1 MPKGENKMK
10 NTTIAEI
17 NGFREAAVH
26 GTPEYPM
33 QAYINYFQWVPEH
46 LINWHWHPEIEVTVV
61 LDGEVEIFISN
72 TSYKLKSGEGIFIN
86 TNVMHKQAAL
96 PDGDK
101 YPVLATI
108 CFLPDL
114 IGDCG
119 KNLILRKYIL
129 PITGNKALRC
139 VKLSP
144 ENEWQKAMIDAVC
157 KVCEISGKPSFGYEL
172 RCRDL
177 LSEMWCSLA
186 ENAGETTPTPLDR
199 RTMTGEKRLK
209 KMLSFIY
216 ENYQNEI
223 SVEDIANAA
232 NISKSECFR
241 CFRSMIEKKPIEFLN
256 EYRLKKALELLTA
269 SDMPVTEVSLSCGFG
284 HISYFGKLF
293 REVYGISPREYR
305 NRAAE
310 RHEETI

>member
-1 MPKGENKMK
+1 
-10 NTTIAEI
+10 
-17 NGFREAAVH
+17 
-26 GTPEYPM
+26 
-33 QAYINYFQWVPEH
+33 
-46 LINWHWHPEIEVTVV
+46 
-61 LDGEVEIFISN
+61 
-72 TSYKLKSGEGIFIN
+72 
-86 TNVMHKQAAL
+86 
-96 PDGDK
+96 
-101 YPVLATI
+101 
-108 CFLPDL
+108 
-114 IGDCG
+114 
-119 KNLILRKYIL
+119 
-129 PITGNKALRC
+129 
-139 VKLSP
+139 
-144 ENEWQKAMIDAVC
+144 MIDAVC
-157 KVCEISGKPSFGYEL
+157 KVCEISGKPNFGYEL

-269 SDMPVTEVSLSCGFG
+269 SDMPITEVSLSCGFG

-293 REVYGISPREYR
+293 REVYGISPRKYR
-305 NRAAE
+305 KRAAE
-310 RHEETI
+310 QLEETI

>member
-1 MPKGENKMK
+1 MEKQ
-10 NTTIAEI
+10 TIAGI
-17 NGFREAAVH
+17 SDFREAAVH
-26 GTPEYPM
+26 GTPDYPM
-33 QAYINYFQWVPEH
+33 QAYINHFRWCGDH
-46 LINWHWHPEIEVTVV
+46 LIDWHWHPEVEVTVV
-61 LDGEVEIFISN
+61 LSGEVEIFVNNIGYRL
-72 TSYKLKSGEGIFIN
+72 TAGEGFFIN
-86 TNVMHKQAAL
+86 ANVMHKQASL
-96 PDGDK
+96 PDSED

-108 CFLPDL
+108 CFLPDF

-119 KNLILRKYIL
+119 ENLIFRKYVM
-129 PITGNKALRC
+129 PIAGNKTLRC

-144 ENEWQKAMIDAVC
+144 EKEWQKAMIDAVC
-157 KVCEISGKPSFGYEL
+157 RVCEISGKHSFGYEL

-186 ENAGETTPTPLDR
+186 ENVSEAVPATVDR
-199 RTMTGEKRLK
+199 RMMTGEKRLK

-216 ENYQNEI
+216 ENYRDEI

-241 CFRSMIEKKPIEFLN
+241 CFRLMIEKKPIEFLN

-269 SDMPVTEVSLSCGFG
+269 TDMPITEVCLNCGFG

-293 REVYGISPREYR
+293 RTAYGTSPREYR
-305 NRAAE
+305 NRE
-310 RHEETI
+310 NNRSGNTELFP